1 MSRLCVRYSTDRYL
15 QKKIKWS
22 VNDMNMTASELREA
36 LLFDPETDSDLAVLE
51 AACDIADANVQFAM
65 EAYGDDYAMEA
76 DVGSKV
82 EAVKQFLKTLAQKI
96 ANWVRGVINAIKA
109 KFKKMADSVRA
120 KMEARKAK
128 ARAKTIAKSS
138 DKLEKTANTSATVTV
153 GSGEYVVITQL
164 QSTNVLKSAG
174 DCSLFLGKL
183 TGSDMTVDQ
192 IKQNLQELIVASTKD
207 ANKFK
212 DRAKDEKNVITY
224 EQTQTALKNL
234 MSVFNAIN
242 AIAKNINS
250 TANSMKKDEDEKAII
265 IRTCCSRLA
274 NIQMKIART
283 LFSKTISVANRFAKD
298 VNKEENKRARQ
309 GIRDIK
315 KGVRD
320 TMANA

>member
-138 DKLEKTANTSATVTV
+138 DKLAKTANTDTEVSVN
-153 GSGEYVVITQL
+153 SGEYVVISQL
-164 QSTNVLKSAG
+164 QSASVVKSTG
-174 DCSLFLGKL
+174 DCAMFLNKL
-183 TGSDMTVDQ
+183 PTMTVEAM
-192 IKQNLQELIVASTKD
+192 KQDMQRLIVDSTKD

-212 DRAKDEKNVITY
+212 DRQKDEKAVVTY
-224 EQTQTALKNL
+224 SQVQTALKNL
-234 MSVFNAIN
+234 MMVFNAVN
-242 AIAKNINS
+242 AIAKNINA
-250 TANSMKKDEDEKAII
+250 TANSMKKEEDEKAII

-320 TMANA
+320 TMANV

>member
-1 MSRLCVRYSTDRYL
+1 
-15 QKKIKWS
+15 
-22 VNDMNMTASELREA
+22 MNMTASELREA
-36 LLFDPETDSDLAVLE
+36 LLFDPETDSDLTVLE

-96 ANWVRGVINAIKA
+96 ANWVRGVINAIKV

-128 ARAKTIAKSS
+128 ARAKTVAKST
-138 DKLEKTANTSATVTV
+138 DKLAKTANTDTEVSVN
-153 GSGEYVVITQL
+153 SGEYVVISQL
-164 QSTNVLKSAG
+164 QSASVVKSTG
-174 DCSLFLGKL
+174 DCAMFLNKL
-183 TGSDMTVDQ
+183 PTMTVEAM
-192 IKQNLQELIVASTKD
+192 KQDMQRLIVDSTKD

-212 DRAKDEKNVITY
+212 DRQKDEKAVVTY
-224 EQTQTALKNL
+224 SQVQTALKNL
-234 MSVFNAIN
+234 MMVFNAVN
-242 AIAKNINS
+242 AIAKNINA
-250 TANSMKKDEDEKAII
+250 TANSMKKEEDEKAII

>member
-1 MSRLCVRYSTDRYL
+1 
-15 QKKIKWS
+15 
-22 VNDMNMTASELREA
+22 MNMTASELREA

-138 DKLEKTANTSATVTV
+138 DKLAKTANTDTEVSVN
-153 GSGEYVVITQL
+153 SGEYVVISQL
-164 QSTNVLKSAG
+164 QSASVVKSTG
-174 DCSLFLGKL
+174 DCAMFLNKL
-183 TGSDMTVDQ
+183 PTMTVEAM
-192 IKQNLQELIVASTKD
+192 KQDMQRLIVDSTKD

-212 DRAKDEKNVITY
+212 DRQKDEKAVVTY
-224 EQTQTALKNL
+224 SQVQTALKNL
-234 MSVFNAIN
+234 MMVFNAVN
-242 AIAKNINS
+242 AIAKNINA
-250 TANSMKKDEDEKAII
+250 TANSMKKEEDEKAII

>member
-65 EAYGDDYAMEA
+65 ESYGDDYAMEA
-76 DVGSKV
+76 DVGAKV

-128 ARAKTIAKSS
+128 ARAKTVAKSA
-138 DKLEKTANTSATVTV
+138 DKLAKTANTDTEVSVN
-153 GSGEYVVITQL
+153 SGEYVVISQL
-164 QSTNVLKSAG
+164 QSANVVKSTG
-174 DCSLFLGKL
+174 DCAMFLNKL
-183 TGSDMTVDQ
+183 PTMTVESM
-192 IKQNLQELIVASTKD
+192 KQEMQRLIVDSTKD

-212 DRAKDEKNVITY
+212 DRQKDEKAVVTY
-224 EQTQTALKNL
+224 TQVQKALKNL
-234 MSVFNAIN
+234 MMVFNAVN
-242 AIAKNINS
+242 AIAKNINA
-250 TANSMKKDEDEKAII
+250 TANSMKKEEDEKAII

-309 GIRDIK
+309 SVRDIK

>member
-1 MSRLCVRYSTDRYL
+1 
-15 QKKIKWS
+15 
-22 VNDMNMTASELREA
+22 MNMTASELREA

-82 EAVKQFLKTLAQKI
+82 EAAKQFLKTLAQKI

-128 ARAKTIAKSS
+128 ARAKTVAKST
-138 DKLEKTANTSATVTV
+138 DKLAKTANTDTEVSVN
-153 GSGEYVVITQL
+153 SGEYVVISQL
-164 QSTNVLKSAG
+164 QSASVVKSTG
-174 DCSLFLGKL
+174 DCAMFLNKL
-183 TGSDMTVDQ
+183 PTMTVEAM
-192 IKQNLQELIVASTKD
+192 KQDMQRLIVDSTKD

-212 DRAKDEKNVITY
+212 DRQKDEKAVVTY
-224 EQTQTALKNL
+224 SQVQTALKNL
-234 MSVFNAIN
+234 MMVFNAVN
-242 AIAKNINS
+242 AIAKNINA
-250 TANSMKKDEDEKAII
+250 TANSMKKEEDEKAII

>member
-138 DKLEKTANTSATVTV
+138 DKLAKTANTDTEVSVN
-153 GSGEYVVITQL
+153 SGEYVVISQL
-164 QSTNVLKSAG
+164 QSASVVKSTG
-174 DCSLFLGKL
+174 DCAMFLNKL
-183 TGSDMTVDQ
+183 PTMTVEAM
-192 IKQNLQELIVASTKD
+192 KQDMQRLIVDSTKD

-212 DRAKDEKNVITY
+212 DRQKDEKAVVTY
-224 EQTQTALKNL
+224 SQVQTALKNL
-234 MSVFNAIN
+234 MMVFNAVN
-242 AIAKNINS
+242 AIAKNINA
-250 TANSMKKDEDEKAII
+250 TANSMKKEEDEKAII